1 MSSLVYDA
9 GRYELRGGGAVAFT
23 TDVIE
28 YILVKSSYTPSR
40 TDTGTVLAT
49 AEISGVSGYTGGY
62 GGSGRKALGSK
73 TIVDDPTNHRTN
85 YNAAD
90 PSAYTLGAGDTV
102 GGVIVAKKGAASDA
116 TAVLLA
122 FLELADTVSSGFAGF
137 TLAGAPV
144 LALTN

>member
-1 MSSLVYDA
+1 MASLLYDA

-28 YILVKSSYTPSR
+28 YILVKSTYTPSR
-40 TDTGTVLAT
+40 ADTGTVLAT
-49 AEISGVSGYTGGY
+49 AEISGVTGYTGGY
-62 GGSGRKALGSK
+62 AGAGRKALGTKSI
-73 TIVDDPTNHRTN
+73 TNDTTNHRTS
-85 YNAAD
+85 YLAAD
-90 PSAYTLGAGDTV
+90 PSAYTLGAGDTI

-144 LALTN
+144 FALTN

>member
-1 MSSLVYDA
+1 MSSLLYDA

-28 YILVKSSYTPSR
+28 YILVKSSYTPTR
-40 TDTGTVLAT
+40 ADTNSVLAT

-62 GGSGRKALGSK
+62 GGAGRKALGSK
-73 TIVDDPTNHRTN
+73 SITNDTTNHWTA
-85 YNAAD
+85 YLAAD
-90 PSAYTLGAGDTV
+90 PSAWTLGAGDTV
-102 GGVIVAKKGAASDA
+102 GGVIVAKKGAANDT

-122 FLELADTVSSGFAGF
+122 FLELTDTASSGFAGF

-144 LALTN
+144 LALAN

>member
-1 MSSLVYDA
+1 MSSLLFDS

-28 YILVKSSYTPSR
+28 YILVKSTYTPNR
-40 TDTGTVLAT
+40 TDTGTALAA
-49 AEISGVSGYTGGY
+49 AELSGVTGYTGGY

-73 TIVDDPTNHRTN
+73 TITDDPTNHRTN

-90 PSAYTLGAGDTV
+90 PSAWTLGAGDTV
-102 GGVIVAKKGAASDA
+102 GGVVVAKKGAASDA

-122 FLELADTVSSGFAGF
+122 FLELADTASSGFAGF
-137 TLAGAPV
+137 TLSGAPV
-144 LALTN
+144 FALTN